1 MFSGGLEGRQ
11 SKLVI
16 SCNAGAAQPTF
27 SALGE
32 TGAGTKIYVR
42 WEMGEKG
49 VEARRGEAREEMD
62 ERFLWRGRGGDG
74 DIGEMMIAEERPSI

>member
-49 VEARRGEAREEMD
+49 VEARRGEAR
-62 ERFLWRGRGGDG
+62 RWRKWMSVCFVVA
-74 DIGEMMIAEERPSI
+74 GEAMGV

>member
-49 VEARRGEAREEMD
+49 VEARRGEAR
-62 ERFLWRGRGGDG
+62 RGRKWMSVFFGVA
-74 DIGEMMIAEERPSI
+74 GEAMGI